1 MDITI
6 GVKHVAREINLE
18 SEQTPEEVVEAVR
31 AATQDGTP
39 LVLQD
44 TKGRRVVV
52 PSEALAYVE
61 LGSTEQRRVGFGL
74 V

>member
-6 GVKHVAREINLE
+6 GVKHVAREIGLE
-18 SEQTPEEVVEAVR
+18 SEQTPEEVVEAVQ
-31 AATQDGTP
+31 AATQAGTP

-44 TKGRRVVV
+44 SKGRRVVV
-52 PSEALAYVE
+52 PADSLAYVE

>member
-6 GVKHVAREINLE
+6 GVKHVAREITLE
-18 SEQTPEEVVEAVR
+18 SEQAPEEVLETVR
-31 AATQDGTP
+31 AVTQDGTP

-44 TKGRRVVV
+44 SKGRRVVV
-52 PSEALAYVE
+52 PSDALAYVE